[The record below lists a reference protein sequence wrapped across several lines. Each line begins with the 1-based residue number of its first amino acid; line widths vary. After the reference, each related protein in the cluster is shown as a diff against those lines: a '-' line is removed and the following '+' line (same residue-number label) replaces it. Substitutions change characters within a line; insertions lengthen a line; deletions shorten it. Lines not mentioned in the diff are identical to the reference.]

1 MHFDLNVIMADLAG
15 SLAAIVETPVDPLYY
30 AAIGAGLLKDPALEV
45 EQVGF
50 LCPPLYGGD
59 VRLEMCGAEFSS
71 NAARGAAFIAA
82 DRLGKTV
89 GDTLKAEVSGC
100 PDLLKVEFRE
110 DGPWIDMPLAF
121 SIEALEVP
129 IPGRHWPASFPTI
142 HLDGIT
148 HVIALDEAPDQT
160 LADNIIHIISKNTD
174 AEATGVMFLNGTDM
188 RPYVWVRSTDYRVW
202 EGSCCSG
209 TLAAAIWLSLDSEES
224 PFHVTLYQPG
234 GVLKAELL
242 KVDSDIISARIGGPV
257 SVTKSIV
264 HHLDLDI

>member
-15 SLAAIVETPVDPLYY
+15 SLAALVETPVDPLYY
-30 AAIGAGLLKDPALEV
+30 ASIGAALLEDPALEV

-82 DRLGKTV
+82 DRLGKAA

-129 IPGRHWPASFPTI
+129 IAGRHWPASFPTI

-148 HVIALDEAPDQT
+148 HVIALDEAPSRE
-160 LADNIIHIISKNTD
+160 LADDIIHIISRNTD
-174 AEATGVMFLNGTDM
+174 AEAAGVMFLNGSDM
-188 RPYVWVRSTDYRVW
+188 HPYVWVRSTDYRVW

-209 TLAAAIWLSLDSEES
+209 TLA
-224 PFHVTLYQPG
+224 VM
-234 GVLKAELL
+234 AENM
-242 KVDSDIISARIGGPV
+242 SRTFGM
-257 SVTKSIV
+257 
-264 HHLDLDI
+264 